1 MAYNDCMHSRED
13 SWELLREEIQEHLM
27 DYLSCCDA
35 DQLKEYLKDESELH
49 HHAFNQ
55 DYYII
60 GTYKAE
66 QWLGSMAFEV
76 IGFIKDYEQ
85 DNFGEV
91 YTDLSNPERVVNMFT
106 YIIGE
111 ELVYHGNWK
120 ELLKIEECA

>member
-1 MAYNDCMHSRED
+1 MNSIN
-13 SWELLREEIQEHLM
+13 SFKREEIQEHLM
-27 DYLSCCDA
+27 DYLSYCDS
-35 DQLKEYLKDESELH
+35 DQIKEYLKDECGVSELH

-91 YTDLSNPERVVNMFT
+91 STDLSDPERVVNMFA

-111 ELVYHGNWK
+111 ELVYYGNWK
-120 ELLKIEECA
+120 ELIKIEECA

>member
-1 MAYNDCMHSRED
+1 MNSIN
-13 SWELLREEIQEHLM
+13 SFKREEIQDHLM
-27 DYLSCCDA
+27 DYLSGCDA
-35 DQLKEYLKDESELH
+35 DQLKEYLKDECGVSELH

-91 YTDLSNPERVVNMFT
+91 YTDLSDPEKVVNMFT
-106 YIIGE
+106 YLIGE
-111 ELVYHGNWK
+111 ELVYYGNWK
-120 ELLKIEECA
+120 ELLKTWECA